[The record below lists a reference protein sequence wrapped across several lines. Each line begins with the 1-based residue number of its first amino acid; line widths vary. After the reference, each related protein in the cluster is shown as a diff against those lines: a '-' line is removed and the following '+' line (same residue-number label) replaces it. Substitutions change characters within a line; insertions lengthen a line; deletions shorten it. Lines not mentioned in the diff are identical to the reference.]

1 MKFQTSDLGH
11 FNNNTRILLNSKC
24 KCANVKEQGE
34 VQLDN
39 RINNVDSNLF
49 NWIWRS
55 KKLKLYM
62 IYRSTSEAF
71 DWPHNEGSSRKN
83 DNLNQC
89 WEWIGE
95 MKDQDF
101 IEVMMPTSISI
112 SNPSLNS
119 RERLRKIVK
128 STARSSTQDWLALVI
143 KSFLTPK

>member
-55 KKLKLYM
+55 KKLKLNM

-71 DWPHNEGSSRKN
+71 DWPHNKGSSRKN
-83 DNLNQC
+83 DNLKQC
-89 WEWIGE
+89 WQWIGE
-95 MKDQDF
+95 MKDQEF
-101 IEVMMPTSISI
+101 IEVMMPTSISKQQRKTAK
-112 SNPSLNS
+112 NS
-119 RERLRKIVK
+119 QIQRLVAPRKNGSHLLSK
-128 STARSSTQDWLALVI
+128 AS
-143 KSFLTPK
+143 